1 MSQLTTRRRVLKS
14 AVAAASTSLLIGPA
28 AMARTYAANE
38 RIRFANI
45 GIGGMGAKGVD
56 FASREQI
63 VAFAD
68 VDTGHAAGAIKKI
81 KDKFPDVKA
90 YTDYRKLFD
99 EVKDLD
105 ACWVA
110 TPDHHHFPASVRAL
124 EAGLN
129 LYCEKPLAHDLYEVR
144 KLRELAKAKN
154 VVTQMGNQ
162 GHSGEHV
169 RLLCEWVAQGTL
181 GDVTEAHVR
190 PPYNDMDFGS
200 RDPGQPAKPPST
212 LDWDLWQGPVKER
225 EFRTG
230 IVPAKWRGWLP
241 YGTGLLG
248 DWFCHNGDGAVWALK
263 LYEADTCEVSC
274 EGEETNGSNWPHEVR
289 VTWNFPQRGD
299 MVPCTMTWSSG
310 AYNDK
315 PFPDS
320 KYDPTLIKEAMVKNA
335 TAYFGT
341 KGTAVSGYWMNG
353 TRLFPETFMKE
364 SGKPKPVLERVK
376 GGHEVDFLNKIKNGG
391 KTASDFDYSARLTE
405 VMLVGNV
412 ANLVR
417 GQKLAYDFH
426 TGRFTNSE
434 KANALIK
441 RDPRK
446 GWEFGYV

>member
-1 MSQLTTRRRVLKS
+1 MTQRYSRRSLLKYS
-14 AVAAASTSLLIGPA
+14 AAASAATLLIGPA

-38 RIRFANI
+38 KIRFCNI

-56 FASREQI
+56 VASREQI
-63 VAFAD
+63 VAVAD
-68 VDTGHAAGAIKKI
+68 PDTAASAGAVKKV
-81 KDKFPDVKA
+81 KEKFPDAKI

-110 TPDHHHFPASVRAL
+110 TPDHHHFPATVRAL
-124 EAGLN
+124 EAGIAV
-129 LYCEKPLAHDLYEVR
+129 YCEKPLAHDLYEAR
-144 KLRELAKAKN
+144 RLREHAKAKN
-154 VVTQMGNQ
+154 VATQMGNQ

-169 RLLCEWVAQGTL
+169 RLLCEWVWQGSL

-190 PPYNDMDFGS
+190 PPYNNMDFGS
-200 RDPGQPAKPPST
+200 RDPGKPATPPAH
-212 LDWDLWQGPVKER
+212 LDWDLWQGPVPER

-230 IVPAKWRGWLP
+230 IVPSKWRGWVP

-263 LYEADTCEVSC
+263 LHEADTCEVWC
-274 EGEETNGSNWPHEVR
+274 EGEETNGSNWPHGVR
-289 VTWNFPQRGD
+289 VTWSFPKRGD

-310 AYNDK
+310 TYNDK

-320 KYDPTLIKEAMVKNA
+320 KYDPQLVKDAMAKNA
-335 TAYFGT
+335 TAYFGS
-341 KGTAVSGYWMNG
+341 KGTAVSGFWMNG
-353 TRLFPETFMKE
+353 TRLFPEPFMKE
-364 SGKPKPVLERVK
+364 VGKPKPVLERVK
-376 GGHEVDFLNKIKNGG
+376 GGHEVDFLNAVRTG
-391 KTASDFDYSARLTE
+391 KKSSADFDYASRLTE

-417 GQKLAYDFH
+417 GEKLAYDFR
-426 TGRFTNSE
+426 TGKFTNSE
-434 KANALIK
+434 KANALVK
-441 RDPRK
+441 RQPRK